1 MEVSYKFTPKE
12 IKKIS
17 KFKNPSII
25 LRKENIVKNGKY
37 KIHLTKNMFNKLLE
51 EKQLKYVFTDKR
63 KEYYIREGGSLA
75 SIFKT
80 LSPHL
85 IKFGKK
91 LLPALGI
98 TTASTLTSH
107 GISKALNKKKG
118 GSILKVNLSQ
128 SDVNKINN
136 MLNKLPAVIKKQ
148 LNLSKF
154 KNINQQNGGSIL
166 GTIAMLAASILPSLI
181 SGKGYCEKDNFFEK
195 INNKDLYP
203 ISNFKINEILKNDKN
218 YIGTFSKNNVP
229 KLKNHQST
237 IVNLANSNDKGS
249 HWIGMKYVDKK
260 LFYFDSYGIPYIPD
274 IIKNQYSDNKIITNI
289 YRIQSNDSNE
299 CGKFCIMFIQS
310 NIKNESDYIKFL
322 LQFEKNYFEKNDI

>member
-12 IKKIS
+12 IQKLS
-17 KFKNPSII
+17 KFNNPSII

-37 KIHLTKNMFNKLLE
+37 KIHLTKNMFNKLIE
-51 EKQLKYVFTDKR
+51 NKRLKYVFTDKR
-63 KEYYIREGGSLA
+63 KENYMKEGGSLA
-75 SIFKT
+75 LIFKS

-181 SGKGYCEKDNFFEK
+181 SGKGCCEKDNFF
-195 INNKDLYP
+195 
-203 ISNFKINEILKNDKN
+203 LKK
-218 YIGTFSKNNVP
+218 
-229 KLKNHQST
+229 
-237 IVNLANSNDKGS
+237 
-249 HWIGMKYVDKK
+249 
-260 LFYFDSYGIPYIPD
+260 
-274 IIKNQYSDNKIITNI
+274 
-289 YRIQSNDSNE
+289 
-299 CGKFCIMFIQS
+299 
-310 NIKNESDYIKFL
+310 
-322 LQFEKNYFEKNDI
+322 